1 MEGLI
6 LFGVFLLLVFLN
18 VNIATSLAV
27 SSILTLAYMGK
38 S

>member
-18 VNIATSLAV
+18 VNIPHFEQKLTYQAV
-27 SSILTLAYMGK
+27 LFR
-38 S
+38 